1 MLPVSL
7 NSLFVIALR
16 FSLTFICLVRVRVL
30 VCNATFNNMSFISW
44 ESFSLMEETGVP
56 GDNHRPTASH

>member
-7 NSLFVIALR
+7 DSLFVIALR
-16 FSLTFICLVRVRVL
+16 FSLTFIWLVRVRVL

-44 ESFSLMEETGVP
+44 ESFSLMAETGVP
-56 GDNHRPTASH
+56 GDNHRPAASH